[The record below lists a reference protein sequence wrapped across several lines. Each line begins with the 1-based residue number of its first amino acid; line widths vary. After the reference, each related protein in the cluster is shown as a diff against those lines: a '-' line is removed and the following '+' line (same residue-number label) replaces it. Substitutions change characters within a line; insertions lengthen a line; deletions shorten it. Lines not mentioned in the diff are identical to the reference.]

1 MNSELAPLLS
11 DPPPSVAQRFLCSQV
26 KYVSF
31 MDRLSGH
38 IWHVI
43 KLISI
48 ELDPMFIK
56 VNSDISWAMP
66 EVQ

>member
-1 MNSELAPLLS
+1 
-11 DPPPSVAQRFLCSQV
+11 
-26 KYVSF
+26 

-56 VNSDISWAMP
+56 VNGDISWVVL